1 MSETGKLAE
10 ALAKA
15 QGQFTNVGKDRDVK
29 VKMKAGGEYTFSY
42 ATLAAIWTVIRKPLS
57 ENGLAVVQVVNVAK
71 EGISVKTILMH
82 SSGESVE
89 SPCSMPVEEWSP
101 KGIGSA
107 ISYARRYGLSA
118 MVGVV
123 SEDEDDDASAAQG
136 ATMTARRDAKPPPAK
151 AATTRTNEPATPAQ
165 LAALADDVTKEVGLL
180 RGLAQTAKVPTDVD
194 ALRPRYNAL
203 QKVLPRVEWD
213 ALGESLKARKTEL
226 SQ

>member
-136 ATMTARRDAKPPPAK
+136 HTMTARRDAKPPAPPK
-151 AATTRTNEPATPAQ
+151 AT
-165 LAALADDVTKEVGLL
+165 ADELE
-180 RGLAQTAKVPTDVD
+180 TAKTNARAAFAIAKTQAELEAAWNSRVKGMPKVD
-194 ALRPRYNAL
+194 RDELTAPYVEQQQALRRAVP
-203 QKVLPRVEWD
+203 
-213 ALGESLKARKTEL
+213 
-226 SQ
+226 